1 VKKGEPGRKHNLV
14 IGRGPHAFQAISG
27 ALLLCKPAKKQHSKV
42 ILQMGK
48 SPPALENQLV
58 W

>member
-1 VKKGEPGRKHNLV
+1 MH
-14 IGRGPHAFQAISG
+14 F
-27 ALLLCKPAKKQHSKV
+27 KQYLAPCSFVSQPKNSTQNSKV